1 MKIEDIVNLE
11 LFLVTIAVSIGVIY
25 VTSDMK
31 IILRKNIW
39 TIHMDTLKNGLSILL
54 GIMFVYFLLTKCMKA
69 PYILTNN

>member
-31 IILRKNIW
+31 IILRKNI
-39 TIHMDTLKNGLSILL
+39 
-54 GIMFVYFLLTKCMKA
+54 
-69 PYILTNN
+69 